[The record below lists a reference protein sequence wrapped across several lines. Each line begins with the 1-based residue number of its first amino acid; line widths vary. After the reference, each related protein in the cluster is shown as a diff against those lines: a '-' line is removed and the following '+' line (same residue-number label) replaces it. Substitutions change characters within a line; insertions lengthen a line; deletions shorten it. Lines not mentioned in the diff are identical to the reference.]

1 MRHILLLGFFLMAL
15 PLATFAQVRIG
26 LAVGHSTAALTD
38 VVAPSRETNTLER
51 SVITALVRLPIYK
64 PLSIQATPSF
74 VEKGAEVIWAG
85 HQTGVSLKY
94 FEVPVHLRL
103 RLFSLALAPSLD
115 LQPYVLGGG
124 YMALLRRSEG
134 VYGETRLNND
144 LSSRKRD
151 YGYSVGGGLSF
162 VRYRWQV
169 FLDAIVSQGT
179 QSVTK
184 GRIGE
189 SRTYRNRN
197 VHIKV
202 GVAFH
207 L

>member
-1 MRHILLLGFFLMAL
+1 MRHILLLGFLLIVL

-26 LAVGHSTAALTD
+26 LAVGHSTATLTD
-38 VVAPSRETNTLER
+38 VTALSRETNTLER
-51 SVITALVRLPIYK
+51 SVITALIRLPIYK

-74 VEKGAEVIWAG
+74 IEKGAEVIWAG

-103 RLFSLALAPSLD
+103 RLFSLALVSSLD

-124 YMALLRRSEG
+124 YMGLLRRSEG
-134 VYGETRLNND
+134 VYGETRLD
-144 LSSRKRD
+144 RSRGSRKRD
-151 YGYSVGGGLSF
+151 YGYSLGGGLSF
-162 VRYRWQV
+162 IRYRWQV
-169 FLDAIVSQGT
+169 FLDAVVNQST

-184 GRIGE
+184 GGNQ
-189 SRTYRNRN
+189 SPTYRNRN